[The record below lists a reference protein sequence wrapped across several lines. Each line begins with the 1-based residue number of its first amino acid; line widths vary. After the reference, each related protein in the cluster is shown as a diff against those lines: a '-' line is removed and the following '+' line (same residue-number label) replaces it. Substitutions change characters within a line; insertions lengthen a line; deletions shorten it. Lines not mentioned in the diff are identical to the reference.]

1 MIQKKRKVVDE
12 LIIKIKIMKIMK
24 YKRKIC
30 FMDTQCKKQK
40 TCKCIVHEEK
50 YICDIYECNGNVNR
64 DTFMVDTHFQ

>member
-1 MIQKKRKVVDE
+1 MIQKKRKAVDE

-30 FMDTQCKKQK
+30 FMDTHCKKQK

-64 DTFMVDTHFQ
+64 DTFMVDRHFQ